1 LSGNSSDQGGG
12 ALDGTFNNCIFSGN
26 SANSDG
32 GGAYWGTLENCI
44 LWGNSA
50 YQGGGAA
57 AATLNNCTLGGNL
70 ATGAYASGGGAKDA
84 MLNNCIVY
92 FNSAPNYPNYY
103 SSTFNYSCTTPLPS
117 GPGNIEANPAF
128 VDTNG
133 WSNLHLQSNSLCID
147 AGNNAYAPGSTDL
160 DGNPRIVGGMVDM
173 GAYEFQSSTGTRY
186 VNLSNPTPTPPYT
199 TWATAA
205 INIQD
210 AVDAAVAGDQIMVTN
225 GLYAAGGR
233 AVYGSMTN
241 RVAIDKA
248 VAVRS
253 VDGPL
258 VTLIQGQAAPG
269 TTNGDGAIRCV
280 YLGTNAVL
288 SGFTLTN
295 GHTRT
300 AGDYYKEHGG
310 GGAWCESSGMLINC
324 TLSGN
329 SADYHGGGA
338 YSGRLITCTL
348 SGNSADRGGGTSVA
362 ALSNCILTG
371 NSAVQGGGALD
382 GAFTNCIFSGNS
394 ATDGGGASWG
404 TLNNCTLSGNSATG
418 SGGGAYNAALNNCIV
433 YYNSARNG
441 PNSYGSTFNY
451 SCTTPLPSGTGNIAT
466 APAYADTNGWSN
478 LRLQSI
484 SPCINAGNN
493 AYAPGSTDLD
503 GRPRIVSGTVDMGA
517 YEFQGTGSVISYAWL
532 QQYGLPTDGSA
543 DYADPD
549 HDGLNNWQ
557 EWIAGT
563 TPTNAASALR
573 ILSLS
578 NGVSGTAARW
588 SSVTNRT
595 YSLERA
601 ANLGN
606 VPAFGLVRSN
616 LAGLD
621 GSTTF
626 TDTNATGPGP
636 FFYRVRVEY

>member
-1 LSGNSSDQGGG
+1 MRKPFIASATAISAVGLLLFGLNASATLGYVNVNSASPTSPYTSWAFAATNIQDAMDVAADSDEIVVTNGIYATGGRAVYGTMTNRVAIDKALTVRSVNGPLVTLIQGQAAPGTANGDGAIRCVYVGTNALLSGFTLTNGHTRAVGDYYKERGGGGAWCETSGVVTYCTLSGNSASQDGGGAFSGKLTACTFSGNSAGRGGGTSVGTLTNCILSGNSSDQGGG

-225 GLYAAGGR
+225 GLYATGGR
-233 AVYGSMTN
+233 AVYGAMTN
-241 RVAIDKA
+241 RVGIDKA
-248 VAVRS
+248 VTVRS
-253 VDGPL
+253 VNGPL
-258 VTLIQGQAAPG
+258 VTLIQGVAAPG

-280 YLGTNAVL
+280 YLPGI
-288 SGFTLTN
+288 
-295 GHTRT
+295 
-300 AGDYYKEHGG
+300 D
-310 GGAWCESSGMLINC
+310 
-324 TLSGN
+324 
-329 SADYHGGGA
+329 
-338 YSGRLITCTL
+338 
-348 SGNSADRGGGTSVA
+348 
-362 ALSNCILTG
+362 
-371 NSAVQGGGALD
+371 
-382 GAFTNCIFSGNS
+382 
-394 ATDGGGASWG
+394 
-404 TLNNCTLSGNSATG
+404 
-418 SGGGAYNAALNNCIV
+418 
-433 YYNSARNG
+433 
-441 PNSYGSTFNY
+441 
-451 SCTTPLPSGTGNIAT
+451 
-466 APAYADTNGWSN
+466 ADT
-478 LRLQSI
+478 
-484 SPCINAGNN
+484 P
-493 AYAPGSTDLD
+493 
-503 GRPRIVSGTVDMGA
+503 
-517 YEFQGTGSVISYAWL
+517 
-532 QQYGLPTDGSA
+532 
-543 DYADPD
+543 
-549 HDGLNNWQ
+549 
-557 EWIAGT
+557 
-563 TPTNAASALR
+563 
-573 ILSLS
+573 
-578 NGVSGTAARW
+578 
-588 SSVTNRT
+588 
-595 YSLERA
+595 
-601 ANLGN
+601 
-606 VPAFGLVRSN
+606 
-616 LAGLD
+616 
-621 GSTTF
+621 
-626 TDTNATGPGP
+626 
-636 FFYRVRVEY
+636 